1 MLPCLTDRHAA
12 QRPTG
17 FTSPPCCPQATWLP
31 QDLKYGPQFRAATRF
46 KGAHAD
52 LKAQLRSDDRPEA
65 LAYQPRPQGT
75 GSSQGIMDWK
85 VGCCVTVISLPL
97 TVSVFVFPSLA
108 ASFSPPAHWQDH
120 YQ

>member
-1 MLPCLTDRHAA
+1 MPIPAPEARGGDALRAGLDRIRAEAEDAA
-12 QRPTG
+12 LRET
-17 FTSPPCCPQATWLP
+17 C
-31 QDLKYGPQFRAATRF
+31 
-46 KGAHAD
+46 AHAD